1 MVSWVDPMG
10 FAPLPGKSL
19 FEDSGAGSST
29 GARDAIGNTQ
39 IHWDHT
45 RNGKK
50 EFTCFSLP
58 EPLRSHFLR
67 FLSTCK
73 NRIIITFK
81 WNSCSSPYESPSA
94 RNSSFSV
101 VFEES
106 GVCWPLSKAHP
117 CWICPRATWTNESF
131 ILDIFIPVLRRSCAS
146 FHFLKTPDSAFLPI
160 PGCHVDVSMKQ
171 KPAARSWTFKD
182 NSPRST
188 GRVSDTPL
196 AVPFPYQG
204 LGWGKYLESGLIL
217 NTWFCR
223 SLLALT

>member
-1 MVSWVDPMG
+1 MVSWVDPIG
-10 FAPLPGKSL
+10 FAPPTGKSL

-81 WNSCSSPYESPSA
+81 WNSCSSPCESPSA
-94 RNSSFSV
+94 RNSSFTV

-146 FHFLKTPDSAFLPI
+146 FHFLTVLFHLSLDVMWMCPWSRSRQLALGPSKTTHQGPKGVF
-160 PGCHVDVSMKQ
+160 Q
-171 KPAARSWTFKD
+171 KHHRQFPSLFKD
-182 NSPRST
+182 
-188 GRVSDTPL
+188 
-196 AVPFPYQG
+196 
-204 LGWGKYLESGLIL
+204 
-217 NTWFCR
+217 
-223 SLLALT
+223 